1 MNPCEF
7 ELLCYVLAEIEAF
20 SAMDHRLLVT
30 NHRFAKEMCEVG
42 IPFRPSHWKS
52 GSITSAQR
60 MAYSRAVRRL
70 EHANSLLRVTE
81 SHRDRTT
88 HVKPTK
94 QAIDALIN
102 KLGDQVN
109 EKDLIAGLSRMKWG
123 QSLAKSLTR

>member
-20 SAMDHRLLVT
+20 SALDHGLLMT
-30 NHRFAKEMCEVG
+30 NHRFAREMCEVG
-42 IPFRPSHWKS
+42 IPFRPTHWKN
-52 GSITSAQR
+52 GAITSAKR

-70 EHANSLLRVTE
+70 EHAKLLLRVTE

-102 KLGDQVN
+102 KLGNQVN
-109 EKDLIAGLSRMKWG
+109 ESDLIASLSRMKWG
-123 QSLAKSLTR
+123 QSLAKSLSR